1 MKILNIYNQVL
12 SCIFFALLGLQV
24 KLLLNDLNAE
34 TIVFFRSFFGFILMM
49 ILIFSQKK
57 TQLFKTQNLKIH
69 LLRSIF
75 GTLAMYFGYSSLQY
89 ISLSEAT
96 SIGYTKVLFSS
107 LLAIIFLKERINF
120 HSLFLIFFG
129 FSGVFLITL
138 PTQETNLLG
147 IYMSIFSAICVAGGI
162 ISISYLAKI
171 ENTLTV
177 ILYHSFISS
186 CIFLFFFRDQINL
199 DLKINFFYLLLLTF
213 TALAGQYFN
222 SESYKYGKTNKIAI
236 LSYTRIIFAT
246 FFGFIFL
253 GENVK
258 ALAILGII
266 IIAMTTYFIKAKA
279 EKS

>member
-12 SCIFFALLGLQV
+12 SCIFFALLGFQV

-253 GENVK
+253 GENIK
-258 ALAILGII
+258 SPAILGII

>member
-1 MKILNIYNQVL
+1 MKILNVYNQVL

-24 KLLLNDLNAE
+24 KLLLDDFNAE

-57 TQLFKTQNLKIH
+57 MQLFKTQNLKIH

-107 LLAIIFLKERINF
+107 LMAIIFLKERINF

-129 FSGVFLITL
+129 FLGVFLITL

-222 SESYKYGKTNKIAI
+222 SESYKYGKTNK
-236 LSYTRIIFAT
+236 R
-246 FFGFIFL
+246 
-253 GENVK
+253 
-258 ALAILGII
+258 
-266 IIAMTTYFIKAKA
+266 
-279 EKS
+279 

>member
-12 SCIFFALLGLQV
+12 SCIFFSLLGLQV
-24 KLLLNDLNAE
+24 KLLLDDLNAE
-34 TIVFFRSFFGFILMM
+34 TIVFFRSFFGFLMMM
-49 ILIFSQKK
+49 ILIFSQRKI
-57 TQLFKTQNLKIH
+57 QLFKTHNLKIH
-69 LLRSIF
+69 FLRSIF

-107 LLAIIFLKERINF
+107 LMAIIFLKERINL

-129 FSGVFLITL
+129 FLGVFLITL
-138 PTQETNLLG
+138 PTQSTNLLG
-147 IYMSIFSAICVAGGI
+147 IYMSIFSALCVAGGI

-186 CIFLFFFRDQINL
+186 CIFLFFFRDQIDL

-222 SESYKYGKTNKIAI
+222 SESYKYDKTNKIAI

-258 ALAILGII
+258 SLAILGII
-266 IIAMTTYFIKAKA
+266 IIATTTYFIKAKG
-279 EKS
+279 KKN

>member
-1 MKILNIYNQVL
+1 MKVFNIYNQVL
-12 SCIFFALLGLQV
+12 SCIFFSLVGLQV
-24 KLLLNDLNAE
+24 KLILNDLNAE
-34 TIVFFRSFFGFILMM
+34 TIVFFRSFFGFLIMM
-49 ILIFSQKK
+49 VFIFSQKK
-57 TQLFKTQNLKIH
+57 IQLFKTQNLKIH
-69 LLRSIF
+69 LIRSIF

-107 LLAIIFLKERINF
+107 LMAIIFLKERINL
-120 HSLFLIFFG
+120 HSLLLIFFG
-129 FSGVFLITL
+129 FLGVFLITL
-138 PTQETNLLG
+138 PTQTTNLLG
-147 IYMSIFSAICVAGGI
+147 IYMSIFSALCVAGGI

-186 CIFLFFFRDQINL
+186 CIFLFLFRDQINL
-199 DLKINFFYLLLLTF
+199 DLKINFFYLLSLTF

-222 SESYKYGKTNKIAI
+222 SESYIYGKTNKIAI

-246 FFGFIFL
+246 FFGYIFL
-253 GENVK
+253 GENVEY
-258 ALAILGII
+258 LAILGII

-279 EKS
+279 

>member
-1 MKILNIYNQVL
+1 MKILDIYNQVL

-24 KLLLNDLNAE
+24 KLLLDDLNAE
-34 TIVFFRSFFGFILMM
+34 TIVFFRSFFGFLVMM
-49 ILIFSQKK
+49 ILIYSQKK
-57 TQLFKTQNLKIH
+57 IQLFKTQNLKIH

-107 LLAIIFLKERINF
+107 LMAIIFLKERINF

-129 FSGVFLITL
+129 FLGVFLITL

-258 ALAILGII
+258 SFAILGII
-266 IIAMTTYFIKAKA
+266 IIAMTTYFIKAKS

>member
-24 KLLLNDLNAE
+24 KLLLDDLNAE
-34 TIVFFRSFFGFILMM
+34 TIVFFRSFFGFLVMM
-49 ILIFSQKK
+49 ILIYSQKK
-57 TQLFKTQNLKIH
+57 IQLFKTQNLKIH

-107 LLAIIFLKERINF
+107 LMAIIFLKERISL

-129 FSGVFLITL
+129 FLGVFLITL
-138 PTQETNLLG
+138 PTQATNLLG
-147 IYMSIFSAICVAGGI
+147 IYMSIFSALCVAGGI

-177 ILYHSFISS
+177 ITYHSFISS
-186 CIFLFFFRDQINL
+186 CIFLVFFKDQIDL
-199 DLKINFFYLLLLTF
+199 DLKINFFYLLLLTL

-222 SESYKYGKTNKIAI
+222 SESYRYGQTNKIAI

-253 GENVK
+253 DENLK
-258 ALAILGII
+258 YLAILGII
-266 IIAMTTYFIKAKA
+266 IIAMTTYFIKAK
-279 EKS
+279 E